1 MLGLAFGIPIG
12 ARISLKAVEHAG
24 TNKVMAGGLVIV
36 TLVLVSFTQWTPT
49 TEPWVVAGTLFVLA
63 LGMATVMA
71 PGTGAVM
78 AAVPQAKAGIGSAM
92 NDLVRQLGGALGVA
106 VIGSAINTVYRD
118 RMSDAVAGLP
128 GPAAEAAGDSVG
140 AAVSIARQLGDQAGE
155 TLAAIARSGFVDAIG
170 IAAIV
175 AAGIAFATAVFV
187 ARAMPAR
194 GTESRGQ
201 GARA

>member
-1 MLGLAFGIPIG
+1 VSARGPAIQTRVLA
-12 ARISLKAVEHAG
+12 
-24 TNKVMAGGLVIV
+24 
-36 TLVLVSFTQWTPT
+36 SFTPRPPT
-49 TEPWVVAGTLFVLA
+49 TEPWVVAGPLIGLA
-63 LGMATVMA
+63 LGMANVKA

-118 RMSDAVAGLP
+118 RMADAVAGLP

-140 AAVSIARQLGDQAGE
+140 AAVAIARQLGGQAGE